1 MIQCGELC
9 SSCLTQCN
17 KDYADGHS
25 LIQCVRCEGMDRDCE
40 ACQGEGTTAVVEC
53 PMKYVGS
60 DMIDAA
66 NLASMCK
73 QGVYP
78 VNGGLLDQSAW
89 FISFLQ
95 RLRSE
100 TNTIEAERIK
110 NNG

>member
-1 MIQCGELC
+1 
-9 SSCLTQCN
+9 
-17 KDYADGHS
+17 
-25 LIQCVRCEGMDRDCE
+25 
-40 ACQGEGTTAVVEC
+40 
-53 PMKYVGS
+53 
-60 DMIDAA
+60 MIDAA

-78 VNGGLLDQSAW
+78 VHGGLLDQSAW